1 MLSCSYAQ
9 NVIDGKKTI
18 ILNPAEQQRRD
29 VPSAPFLE
37 GEIYGMDVL
46 VVSSAEGKVTTFSQ
60 TSEITQFV
68 VSRTNTLPTSTI
80 LVSFFDWCVLQA
92 RSEDSRATIYQ
103 RVSDVNYQLK
113 MKTSRAVFSEAQ
125 KKSGAFPFNIR
136 CLEDEKK
143 ARMGLQ
149 EAVQH
154 GLVREYGVLWV
165 IR

>member
-68 VSRTNTLPTSTI
+68 VSRTNAFPISTI
-80 LVSFFDWCVLQA
+80 LVSFFD
-92 RSEDSRATIYQ
+92 
-103 RVSDVNYQLK
+103 
-113 MKTSRAVFSEAQ
+113 
-125 KKSGAFPFNIR
+125 
-136 CLEDEKK
+136 
-143 ARMGLQ
+143 
-149 EAVQH
+149 
-154 GLVREYGVLWV
+154 
-165 IR
+165 